1 MTKRPDHPRPDD
13 DPIANVPWLDRR
25 EIGKLLRLIGP
36 LVQIPL
42 IWMFLRDPE
51 FARTHTNWIYGGMIF
66 GLSLVLAGIVMS
78 GRTVRKS

>member
-1 MTKRPDHPRPDD
+1 MTKRPDLPEPDD
-13 DPIANVPWLDRR
+13 DSVAHIPWLDRR

-42 IWMFLRDPE
+42 IWMFLRDPD
-51 FARTHTNWIYGGMIF
+51 FARTHTIWIYGGMTF
-66 GLSLVLAGIVMS
+66 GLTLVLAGIVLS